1 MSSLGGLVR
10 VDNPRSETFVVDFTG
25 GTWYSDATLETEVT
39 FPDTITA
46 SKSYYIGKDTDV
58 VISVK
63 RNGVEVANTPDGTR
77 SLRIK
82 DGQALV
88 FTPSSDPDRRI
99 AVEESD
105 ARYVGKAA
113 TQKAVI
119 ATGTAAV
126 NFDSIAAGAT
136 GSKTF
141 ALTGA
146 KAGDVV
152 VLNPPALTTGLVF
165 AGCAVTGNDTVTVY
179 AVNATTDAI
188 DEASATFRYL
198 WFDLTA

>member
-1 MSSLGGLVR
+1 MSSLGGEVR
-10 VDNPRSETFVVDFTG
+10 VDNPRSETFVVQFTG
-25 GTWYSDATLETEVT
+25 GTWYTDEALTSAAS

-77 SLRIK
+77 TVRIK

-88 FTPSSDPDRRI
+88 FTPSSDPDRRVS
-99 AVEESD
+99 VEESD
-105 ARYVGKAA
+105 ARYVGKSA

-119 ATGTAAV
+119 ATGTASV
-126 NFDSIAAGAT
+126 NLPEIAAGAT
-136 GSKTF
+136 GSATF
-141 ALTGA
+141 TLTGA
-146 KAGDVV
+146 ATGDAVV
-152 VLNPPALTTGLVF
+152 VNPPALTTGLVF
-165 AGCAVTGNDTVTVY
+165 GGAAVTGSNTVTVY
-179 AVNATTDAI
+179 ATNVTASPI
-188 DEASATFRYL
+188 DEAAATFRYV